1 MQLDDLNAIAGK
13 HIGSRKKITLRTC
26 MSAGCMSSQ
35 ADVIKK
41 NLEAEVKAQD
51 LDAEVEVR
59 RVGCM
64 GFCGQGPLIG
74 VDGLSAKE
82 KLFEFVKPENAAAIV
97 GSLKGGACDVQ
108 VGDPDHPFFAKQMRI
123 VRANGGIVDPERIED
138 YIAIGGYKALHHALT
153 ELQPAQVVE
162 EVTKSG
168 LRGRGGAGFP
178 TGLKW
183 GTVAKSPGAKKYIVC
198 NGDEG
203 DPGAFMDRSV
213 LESDPH
219 IVLEGMAIAAFAVG
233 ADQGYLYVRAEYPL
247 AISRLQTAI
256 KQAKALGLL
265 GAGIFETPF
274 NFNVDIRIGAGAFV
288 CGEETA
294 LMASV
299 EGKRGTPRP
308 RPPFPAESGLWG
320 CPTLINNVESFANIS
335 AIINKGGAWYASIG
349 TEKSKGTKVFA
360 LTGKIKNNG
369 LIEVPMGIP
378 LRQIIMEMGGGAPDG
393 RQVKSVQTGG
403 PSGGCIPA
411 DYLDTPVDYE
421 SLNKLGSIM
430 GSGGMVVMDDS
441 TNMVEIAKF
450 YMEFCM
456 EESCGKCIPCRAG
469 TVQMFNLLEKITQR
483 KATARDLAKLE
494 ELCDM
499 VKNTSLCGLG
509 QTAPN
514 PVVSTLKYF
523 RKEYEELLQPDPF
536 GPHSNGAAQQPELAT
551 K

>member
-1 MQLDDLNAIAGK
+1 MQLDDLNAIAEK
-13 HIGSRKKITLRTC
+13 HNASRKKIILRTC

-35 ADVIKK
+35 ADLILK
-41 NLEAEVKAQD
+41 NLDAEAKTQGLE
-51 LDAEVEVR
+51 AEVEVR

-64 GFCGQGPLIG
+64 GFCGQGPLVG

-82 KLFEFVKPENAAAIV
+82 KLFEFVKPEDAPAII
-97 GSLKGGACDVQ
+97 GSLKGGECGVR
-108 VGDPDHPFFAKQMRI
+108 VGNPDHPFFAKQMKI
-123 VRANGGIVDPERIED
+123 VRVNGGVVDPERIED
-138 YIAIGGYKALHHALT
+138 YIAIGGYTALHHALT

-219 IVLEGMAIAAFAVG
+219 LVLEGMAIAAYAVG

-247 AISRLQTAI
+247 AISRLQIAI
-256 KQAKALGLL
+256 KQAKQLGLL

-308 RPPFPAESGLWG
+308 RPPFPAEKGLWD
-320 CPTLINNVESFANIS
+320 CPTLINNVETFANIS
-335 AIINKGGAWYASIG
+335 AIINRGGEWYAGIG

-360 LTGKIKNNG
+360 LTGKITNNG

-378 LRQIIMEMGGGAPDG
+378 LRQIVEEMVGGAPDG
-393 RQVKSVQTGG
+393 RTIKSVQTGG

-411 DYLDTPVDYE
+411 AFLDTPVDYE
-421 SLNKLGSIM
+421 SLMKLGSIM
-430 GSGGMVVMDDS
+430 GSGGMVVMDDT

-483 KATARDLAKLE
+483 RATARDLAKLE

-514 PVVSTLKYF
+514 PVLSTLKFF
-523 RKEYEELLQPDPF
+523 RPEYEAMLQPDPS
-536 GPHSNGAAQQPELAT
+536 GPHSNGAADQPEPVT

>member
-1 MQLDDLNAIAGK
+1 MQIDDLQAIAEK
-13 HIGSRKKITLRTC
+13 RNAARKKIILRVC
-26 MSAGCMSSQ
+26 MSAGCMSSR
-35 ADVIKK
+35 ADAIKK
-41 NLEAEVKAQD
+41 NLETAVTAQGMETD
-51 LDAEVEVR
+51 VEVR

-82 KLFEFVKPENAAAIV
+82 KLFEFVKPDDAAAIV
-97 GSLKGGACDVQ
+97 GSLAGGPCGVQ
-108 VGDPDHPFFAKQMRI
+108 VGRPDHPFFARQFKI
-123 VRANGGIVDPERIED
+123 VRANGGIVDPENIED
-138 YIAIGGYKALHHALT
+138 YVAIGGYQALHHAIT
-153 ELQPAQVVE
+153 EMTPPQVIE
-162 EVTKSG
+162 EITKSG

-183 GTVAKSPGAKKYIVC
+183 GTVAKSPGAKKYVVC

-219 IVLEGMAIAAFAVG
+219 LVLEGMAIAAYAVG
-233 ADQGYLYVRAEYPL
+233 ADQGFLYVRAEYPL
-247 AISRLQTAI
+247 AISRLQIAI

-308 RPPFPAESGLWG
+308 RPPFPAESGLWD
-320 CPTLINNVESFANIS
+320 CPTLINNVETFANVT
-335 AIINKGGAWYASIG
+335 AIIQRGGEWYAGIG

-360 LTGKIKNNG
+360 LTGKITNNG

-378 LRQIIMEMGGGAPDG
+378 LRQIVEEMGGGAPDG
-393 RQVKSVQTGG
+393 RTVKAVQTGG

-411 DYLDTPVDYE
+411 QFLDTPVDYE
-421 SLNKLGSIM
+421 SLGKLGSIM
-430 GSGGMVVMDDS
+430 GSGGMVVMDDT

-450 YMEFCM
+450 YMEFCKD
-456 EESCGKCIPCRAG
+456 ESCGKCIPCRAG
-469 TVQMFNLLEKITQR
+469 TAQMEHLLNKIIARQATQ
-483 KATARDLAKLE
+483 RDLAKLE

-514 PVVSTLKYF
+514 PVMSTLRFF
-523 RKEYEELLQPDPF
+523 RNEYEELLQPDNF
-536 GPHSNGAAQQPELAT
+536 GPRPNPTAT
-551 K
+551 VTN